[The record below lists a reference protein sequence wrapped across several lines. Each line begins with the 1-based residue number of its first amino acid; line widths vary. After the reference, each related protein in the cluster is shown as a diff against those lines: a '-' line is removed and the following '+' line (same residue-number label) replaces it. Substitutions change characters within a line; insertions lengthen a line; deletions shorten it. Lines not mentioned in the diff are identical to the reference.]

1 MTRSFLLKL
10 SGEALAASEQDIISP
25 SMLKAYSDEIECAIN
40 NNVGIAVVVGGG
52 NYFRGAS
59 LQSSGIER
67 VIADK
72 MGMLATLMNG
82 LALTDFMRQKG
93 VDVEIYHSSSID
105 GVVGPYNR
113 DLARA
118 RLDAG
123 EVVVLTG
130 GTGNP
135 FFTTDTA
142 ACLRAIELGVEAV
155 LKATS
160 VDGVYSADPT
170 KNKDAYRYET
180 LGISEILEKELGVID
195 MTAAVLCKENNMP
208 LQVVDSRTPGWM
220 LKVIDGDPVGTIVH
234 PNE

>member
-1 MTRSFLLKL
+1 MIRSFLLKL

-25 SMLKAYSDEIECAIN
+25 SMLKAYSDEIECAIKN
-40 NNVGIAVVVGGG
+40 KVGIAVVIGGG

-93 VDVEIYHSSSID
+93 MDVEIYHSSSID

-118 RLDAG
+118 KLDAG
-123 EVVVLTG
+123 EVVILTG

-160 VDGVYSADPT
+160 VDGVYSDDPT

-180 LGISEILEKELGVID
+180 LGISKVLEKELGVID

-208 LQVVDSRTPGWM
+208 LQVVDSRSPGWM
-220 LKVIDGDPVGTIVH
+220 LKVIEGDPVGTIVH
-234 PNE
+234 PYE

>member
-1 MTRSFLLKL
+1 
-10 SGEALAASEQDIISP
+10 
-25 SMLKAYSDEIECAIN
+25 
-40 NNVGIAVVVGGG
+40 
-52 NYFRGAS
+52 
-59 LQSSGIER
+59 
-67 VIADK
+67 
-72 MGMLATLMNG
+72 
-82 LALTDFMRQKG
+82 MRQKG
-93 VDVEIYHSSSID
+93 ADVEIYHSSSID
-105 GVVGPYNR
+105 GVVQPYNR

-142 ACLRAIELGVEAV
+142 ACLRAIELDVEVV

-170 KNKDAYRYET
+170 KNKDAHRYET
-180 LGISEILEKELGVID
+180 LGISELLEKELGVID

-208 LQVVDSRTPGWM
+208 LQVVDSQTPGWM
-220 LKVIDGDPVGTIVH
+220 LKVIEGDPVGTIVH
-234 PNE
+234 PHE

>member
-1 MTRSFLLKL
+1 MNRSFLLKL
-10 SGEALAASEQDIISP
+10 SGEALAASERDIISP

-40 NNVGIAVVVGGG
+40 NKVGIAVVVGGG

-59 LQSSGIER
+59 LQTSGIER

-82 LALTDFMRQKG
+82 LALKDFMRQKG
-93 VDVEIYHSSSID
+93 MDVEIYHSSSID
-105 GVVGPYNR
+105 GVVGTYNR

-142 ACLRAIELGVEAV
+142 ACLRAIELDVEAV

-160 VDGVYSADPT
+160 VDGVYSADPI
-170 KNKDAYRYET
+170 KKKDAYRYES
-180 LGISEILEKELGVID
+180 LGISELLEKELRVID

-208 LQVVDSRTPGWM
+208 LQVFDSRVPGWM
-220 LKVIDGDPVGTIVH
+220 LKVIAGDPVGTIVH
-234 PNE
+234 PHE

>member
-1 MTRSFLLKL
+1 MIRSFLLKL
-10 SGEALAASEQDIISP
+10 SGEALASTEQDIISP
-25 SMLKAYSDEIECAIN
+25 HMLKAYSDEIECAIDN
-40 NNVGIAVVVGGG
+40 KVGIAVVIGGG

-67 VIADK
+67 VVADK

-93 VDVEIYHSSSID
+93 MNVEIYHSSSID

-123 EVVVLTG
+123 KVVVLTG

-142 ACLRAIELGVEAV
+142 ACLRAIELDVEAV

-160 VDGVYSADPT
+160 VDGVYSGDPA

-180 LGISEILEKELGVID
+180 LGISKLIEKELGVID

-220 LKVIDGDPVGTIVH
+220 LKVIEGEPVGTIVYPH
-234 PNE
+234 E

>member
-1 MTRSFLLKL
+1 MIRSFLLKL
-10 SGEALAASEQDIISP
+10 SGEALAASEKDIISLG
-25 SMLKAYSDEIECAIN
+25 MLEAYSHEIECAISN
-40 NNVGIAVVVGGG
+40 KVGVAVVVGGG

-93 VDVEIYHSSSID
+93 IDVGIYHSSSID

-118 RLDAG
+118 RLEAG

-142 ACLRAIELGVEAV
+142 ACLRAIELGVDAV

-160 VDGVYSADPT
+160 IDGVYSADPA

-180 LGISEILEKELGVID
+180 LGISKVLEEELGVID

-220 LKVIDGDPVGTIVH
+220 LKVIEGEPVGTIVR
-234 PNE
+234 PDE

>member
-1 MTRSFLLKL
+1 MIRSFLLKL
-10 SGEALAASEQDIISP
+10 SGEALAVSEQDIISP
-25 SMLKAYSDEIECAIN
+25 SMLEAYSEEIECAISN
-40 NNVGIAVVVGGG
+40 KVGIAVVIGGG

-93 VDVEIYHSSSID
+93 MDVEIYHSSSID
-105 GVVGPYNR
+105 GVVGPYDR

-170 KNKDAYRYET
+170 KNKDAYRYER
-180 LGISEILEKELGVID
+180 LGISKLLQKELGVID

-220 LKVIDGDPVGTIVH
+220 LKVIEGDPVGTIVH
-234 PNE
+234 PHE

>member
-1 MTRSFLLKL
+1 MIRSFLLKL

-72 MGMLATLMNG
+72 MGMLAPLLNG
-82 LALTDFMRQKG
+82 LALTDFLRRKG
-93 VDVEIYHSSSID
+93 MNVEIYHSSSID
-105 GVVGPYNR
+105 GVVGSYNR

-123 EVVVLTG
+123 GVVVLTG

-142 ACLRAIELGVEAV
+142 ACLRAIELDVEAV

-160 VDGVYSADPT
+160 VDGVYSGDPA

-180 LGISEILEKELGVID
+180 LGISKLIEKELGVID

-208 LQVVDSRTPGWM
+208 LQVVDSRSPGWM
-220 LKVIDGDPVGTIVH
+220 LKVIEGDPVGTIVH
-234 PNE
+234 PHE

>member
-1 MTRSFLLKL
+1 MIRSFLLKL

-40 NNVGIAVVVGGG
+40 NEVGIAVVIGGG

-82 LALTDFMRQKG
+82 LALTDFMRRKG
-93 VDVEIYHSSSID
+93 IDVEIYHSSSID
-105 GVVGPYNR
+105 GVVGSYNR

-142 ACLRAIELGVEAV
+142 ACLRAIELDVEAV

-160 VDGVYSADPT
+160 VDGVYSADPK

-180 LGISEILEKELGVID
+180 LGISKLLEKELGVVD

-208 LQVVDSRTPGWM
+208 LQVVDSRTPG
-220 LKVIDGDPVGTIVH
+220 
-234 PNE
+234 

>member
-1 MTRSFLLKL
+1 MIRSFLLKL

-25 SMLKAYSDEIECAIN
+25 SMLEAYSDEIESAIN
-40 NNVGIAVVVGGG
+40 NKVGIAVVVGGG

-93 VDVEIYHSSSID
+93 MDVEIYHSSSID

-123 EVVVLTG
+123 EVVVFTG

-160 VDGVYSADPT
+160 VDGVYSADPA

-180 LGISEILEKELGVID
+180 VGISELIEKELGVID

-220 LKVIDGDPVGTIVH
+220 LKVIEGDPVGTIVH
-234 PNE
+234 PHE

>member
-10 SGEALAASEQDIISP
+10 SGEALAASENDIISP
-25 SMLKAYSDEIECAIN
+25 SMLKAYSDEIECATN
-40 NNVGIAVVVGGG
+40 NKVGVAVVVGGG
-52 NYFRGAS
+52 NYFRGTS

-93 VDVEIYHSSSID
+93 MDVEIYHSSAID

-113 DLARA
+113 DLAQT
-118 RLDAG
+118 RLEAG
-123 EVVVLTG
+123 DVVVLTG

-142 ACLRAIELGVEAV
+142 ACLRAIELGVDAV
-155 LKATS
+155 LKATA
-160 VDGVYSADPT
+160 VDGIYSADPK

-180 LGISEILEKELGVID
+180 IGISKVLEEELGVID

-208 LQVVDSRTPGWM
+208 LQVVDSRIPGWM
-220 LKVIDGDPVGTIVH
+220 LKVIEGEPIGTIVH
-234 PNE
+234 PDE

>member
-93 VDVEIYHSSSID
+93 VVVEIYHSSSID

-118 RLDAG
+118 RLDVG

-142 ACLRAIELGVEAV
+142 ACLRAIELGVDAV

-160 VDGVYSADPT
+160 VDGVYSADPN
-170 KNKDAYRYET
+170 KNKDAHRYEK
-180 LGISEILEKELGVID
+180 LGISEVLEKELGVID

-208 LQVVDSRTPGWM
+208 LQVVDSRAPGWM
-220 LKVIDGDPVGTIVH
+220 AKVIEGEPVGTIVY
-234 PNE
+234 PDE

>member
-40 NNVGIAVVVGGG
+40 NKVGIAVVVGGG

-67 VIADK
+67 VTADK

-93 VDVEIYHSSSID
+93 MNVDIYHSSSID

-118 RLDAG
+118 KLDAG
-123 EVVVLTG
+123 KVVVLTG

-142 ACLRAIELGVEAV
+142 ACLRAIELGVDAV

-180 LGISEILEKELGVID
+180 LGISKVLEKELGVID
-195 MTAAVLCKENNMP
+195 MTAAVLCKENNML
-208 LQVVDSRTPGWM
+208 LQVVDSRIPGWM
-220 LKVIDGDPVGTIVH
+220 SKVIQGDSVGTIVH
-234 PNE
+234 PHE

>member
-1 MTRSFLLKL
+1 MIRSFLLKL

-25 SMLKAYSDEIECAIN
+25 SMLKAYSDEIECAISN
-40 NNVGIAVVVGGG
+40 KVGIAVVIGGG

-67 VIADK
+67 VIADN

-82 LALTDFMRQKG
+82 LALTDFMRRKG
-93 VDVEIYHSSSID
+93 MDVEIYHSSSID

-142 ACLRAIELGVEAV
+142 ACLRAIELDVEAV

-170 KNKDAYRYET
+170 KNKDACRYET
-180 LGISEILEKELGVID
+180 LGISTLIEKELGVVD

-220 LKVIDGDPVGTIVH
+220 LKVIEGDPVGTIVH
-234 PNE
+234 PHE

>member
-1 MTRSFLLKL
+1 MIRSFLLKL
-10 SGEALAASEQDIISP
+10 SGEALASTEQDIISP
-25 SMLKAYSDEIECAIN
+25 HMLKAYSDEIESAIN
-40 NNVGIAVVVGGG
+40 NKVGIAVVVGGG

-82 LALTDFMRQKG
+82 LALTDFMRRKG
-93 VDVEIYHSSSID
+93 MDVEIYHSSSID

-142 ACLRAIELGVEAV
+142 ACLRAIELDVEAV

-208 LQVVDSRTPGWM
+208 LQVVDSRIPGWM
-220 LKVIDGDPVGTIVH
+220 VKVIEGDSVGTIVH
-234 PNE
+234 PHE

>member
-1 MTRSFLLKL
+1 LIRSFLLKL

-82 LALTDFMRQKG
+82 LALTDFMRRKG
-93 VDVEIYHSSSID
+93 MDVEIYHSSSID

-180 LGISEILEKELGVID
+180 VGISEILEKELGVID

-234 PNE
+234 PHE

>member
-1 MTRSFLLKL
+1 MIRSFLLKL

-25 SMLKAYSDEIECAIN
+25 SMLEAYSDEIESAIN
-40 NNVGIAVVVGGG
+40 NKVGIAVVVGGG

-82 LALTDFMRQKG
+82 LALTDFMRQRG
-93 VDVEIYHSSSID
+93 MDVEIYHSSSID

-142 ACLRAIELGVEAV
+142 ACLRAIELDVEAV

-160 VDGVYSADPT
+160 VDGVYSADPA
-170 KNKDAYRYET
+170 KNKDAHRYET
-180 LGISEILEKELGVID
+180 LGISKVLEKELGVID

-220 LKVIDGDPVGTIVH
+220 LKVIEGDPVGTIVH
-234 PNE
+234 PHE